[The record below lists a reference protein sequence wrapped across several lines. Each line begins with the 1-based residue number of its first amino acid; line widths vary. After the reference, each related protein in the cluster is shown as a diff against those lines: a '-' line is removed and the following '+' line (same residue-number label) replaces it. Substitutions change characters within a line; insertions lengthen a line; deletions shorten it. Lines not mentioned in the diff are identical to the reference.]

1 MIRSLWPALA
11 TLGAGLIFFALAAG
25 SPVIVAA
32 PLVLL
37 ALLHVCLGLTVLR
50 AGRPVLRKTT
60 LACCGAATAI
70 NATLFL
76 SGSAGIVPFVALL
89 ALHWGIALAVALDLR
104 GRRRAPVDRRPA
116 SVMIVL
122 VSGAMIVAAIT
133 TPALAFTEPGT
144 AAVPHGEHQQ
154 HH

>member
-11 TLGAGLIFFALAAG
+11 ALGAGLIFFALAAG
-25 SPVIVAA
+25 APRFVAA

-37 ALLHVCLGLTVLR
+37 ALLHVGLGLAVLR

-60 LACCGAATAI
+60 LACCAVATAV
-70 NATLFL
+70 NASLFL
-76 SGSAGIVPFVALL
+76 SGSTGVVPFVALL

-104 GRRRAPVDRRPA
+104 GRRRTPAERRPA
-116 SVMIVL
+116 SLMIAL

-144 AAVPHGEHQQ
+144 AAVPHGEHHQ